1 MTKIMKGLEGVV
13 VDTTTISLVDGKAGK
28 LSYRGYDIDELID
41 LPFGH
46 VASLVVNGTLDSVL
60 EERLLKV
67 AQLSPRETDLLL
79 SLPEETHP
87 MHVLQ
92 GMAPLLDHP
101 DEFADYGEAAQG
113 LVIAA
118 KVPELIATHLARK
131 PLIMSETPTLVGRFL
146 EYVRAPE
153 VESARRAFEAV
164 QVLQIEHSFNAGTFA
179 ARSVASTLAPIEN
192 CIAAA
197 FGTLHGV
204 LHGGADQAA
213 LEVADNVGTPERAAP
228 FVDECLATKT
238 KVMGMGHREY
248 KVLDPRAR
256 HIKRFAEA
264 LTRDTEHERT
274 FRTLVAIEARFTE
287 RMAAQGKS
295 LYANLEFYKGVVYRA
310 LGLPTRFFTSC
321 FAMARVYGYIAHFIE
336 SREDNRIIRPAA
348 HYVGPTIGRTVGE
361 AVTTPVSG

>member
-1 MTKIMKGLEGVV
+1 MTEIMKGLEGVV
-13 VDTTTISLVDGKAGK
+13 VDTTAISLVDGQAGK
-28 LSYRGYDIDELID
+28 LSYRGYDIDELVN
-41 LPFGH
+41 LPFGQ
-46 VASLVVNGTLDSVL
+46 VASLVVNGRLDAAL
-60 EERLLKV
+60 EERLLTV
-67 AQLSPRETDLLL
+67 ARLSSRETDLLL

-101 DEFADYGEAAQG
+101 DEFEDYGEAAQG

-131 PLIMSETPTLVGRFL
+131 QLSLSDAPTLVDRFL
-146 EYVRAPE
+146 EHIHAPV
-153 VESARRAFEAV
+153 VEAAHLAFEAI
-164 QVLQIEHSFNAGTFA
+164 QVLQIEHSFNAGTFV
-179 ARSVASTLAPIEN
+179 ARSAASTLAPIEN
-192 CIAAA
+192 SISAA

-213 LEVADNVGTPERAAP
+213 LEVADHVGTPEAAAA
-228 FVDECLATKT
+228 FVDECLMSKT

-256 HIKRFAEA
+256 HIKTFAEA
-264 LTRDTEHERT
+264 LTRGTEHERT
-274 FRTLVAIEARFTE
+274 FLTLVAIEARFTE
-287 RMAAQGKS
+287 CMAAKGKS

-310 LGLPTRFFTSC
+310 LGLPTRFFTAC
-321 FAMARVYGYIAHFIE
+321 FAMSRVYGYIAHFIE

-348 HYVGPTIGRTVGE
+348 HYIGPPIGRTVGE
-361 AVTTPVSG
+361 SVRKAENS